1 MNLPNFLTLLRIGLI
16 PLFVVI
22 YSDPTPLRSFIATVA
37 FLLAAFT
44 DFLDGYLARKRGE
57 ITQFG
62 KLMDPIADK
71 LLVISALLLLV
82 YFQRIPV
89 WMVIILVG
97 REMAVT
103 GLRAV
108 ASLEGII
115 IPADRWGKY
124 KMGAQITALAL
135 LLWNLTFPFDFQSWG
150 ILVLWIAL
158 LLSLFSGVQYFVNYA
173 KAAYK

>member
-1 MNLPNFLTLLRIGLI
+1 MNLPNILTLLRIALI
-16 PLFVVI
+16 PLFVII
-22 YSDPTPLRSFIATVA
+22 YSNPTPLRSFIATIT
-37 FLLAAFT
+37 FLLAALT

-82 YFQRIPV
+82 YFQRIQV
-89 WMVIILVG
+89 WMVIILIG

-103 GLRAV
+103 GLRAI
-108 ASLEGII
+108 ASIEGII

-124 KMGAQITALAL
+124 KMGAQITALSL
-135 LLWNLTFPFDFQSWG
+135 LLWNVTGRLNFQFWG
-150 ILVLWIAL
+150 TLALWIAL
-158 LLSLFSGVQYFVNYA
+158 ILSIFSGIQYFINYA
-173 KAAYK
+173 REAYK

>member
-22 YSDPTPLRSFIATVA
+22 YSNPTPVRSFFATVS
-37 FLLAAFT
+37 FLAAALT
-44 DFLDGYLARKRGE
+44 DLLDGYLARKRGE
-57 ITQFG
+57 VTQFG

-82 YFQRIPV
+82 YFQRVPV
-89 WMVIILVG
+89 WMVILLIG

-108 ASLEGII
+108 ATMEGIV
-115 IPADRWGKY
+115 IPADRLGKY

-135 LLWNLTFPFDFQSWG
+135 LLWNLSFPLNFQFWG
-150 ILVLWIAL
+150 TAFLWVAL
-158 LLSLFSGVQYFVNYA
+158 LLSLVSGVHYFVNYSRA
-173 KAAYK
+173 VYK